1 MRDRVAMNLKAIRL
15 EQKHRADEILKKI
28 PHTDAKV
35 DNLLSDRKSSAV
47 QRGESRLQ
55 KYQEHYENI

>member
-35 DNLLSDRKSSAV
+35 DN
-47 QRGESRLQ
+47 
-55 KYQEHYENI
+55 